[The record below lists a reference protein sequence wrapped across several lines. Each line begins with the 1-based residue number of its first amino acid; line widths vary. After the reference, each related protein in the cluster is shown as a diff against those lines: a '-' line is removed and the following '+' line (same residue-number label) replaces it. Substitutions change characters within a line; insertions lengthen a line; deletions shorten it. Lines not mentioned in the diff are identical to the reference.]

1 MISILQKQN
10 LGHIAGHVLN
20 ILSSVQFVCMA
31 AWGCRL
37 CPALQE
43 GSAAA
48 GAAPEGLELSAKH
61 RALCGGADRG
71 SVQDEAPI

>member
-1 MISILQKQN
+1 M
-10 LGHIAGHVLN
+10 
-20 ILSSVQFVCMA
+20 QFVCMA